1 MHSMWVSCVC
11 VGGGGGGCC
20 ALDNHPDWGE
30 VLAEGV
36 IFEAADDDADHEAQM
51 ADSHRKGGLGR
62 GKGAKGL
69 PA

>member
-11 VGGGGGGCC
+11 GGGGGEGCC

-36 IFEAADDDADHEAQM
+36 IFEAADDDADHEAQNN
-51 ADSHRKGGLGR
+51 G
-62 GKGAKGL
+62 
-69 PA
+69 